1 MKQGFRQ
8 FNIFL
13 VLNLS
18 IALSQESNG
27 NGSAFTES
35 PLRESRSS
43 NSVSN
48 ENRLP
53 DLLREAKILLS
64 DAFISDVMNDTLEVV
79 YNLNRIFDLLSE
91 ADQYGEM
98 DDEDREEF
106 DRFEESLVSLYS
118 KKFSTLDK
126 VDASLTA
133 ENMRMDVT
141 SLTEPL
147 EVEMGATQFVVIED
161 RDGHIPLVRNK
172 KVDQFIE
179 YFKTK
184 GRPQF
189 EIWLDRL
196 EVYGPM
202 LSRIIDENNLPPELL
217 YLAMI

>member
-1 MKQGFRQ
+1 
-8 FNIFL
+8 
-13 VLNLS
+13 
-18 IALSQESNG
+18 
-27 NGSAFTES
+27 
-35 PLRESRSS
+35 
-43 NSVSN
+43 
-48 ENRLP
+48 
-53 DLLREAKILLS
+53 
-64 DAFISDVMNDTLEVV
+64 MNDTLEVV

-98 DDEDREEF
+98 DNEDREEF

-141 SLTEPL
+141 SRSEPL

-172 KVDQFIE
+172 KVDQFID
-179 YFKTK
+179 YFKTR

-196 EVYGPM
+196 DVYGPM
-202 LSRIIDENNLPPELL
+202 LVKDN
-217 YLAMI
+217 

>member
-13 VLNLS
+13 IFTFS

-27 NGSAFTES
+27 NGSAYIERS
-35 PLRESRSS
+35 INEPRSS
-43 NSVSN
+43 NRTSN

-118 KKFSTLDK
+118 KKFNTLDK

-133 ENMRMDVT
+133 D
-141 SLTEPL
+141 
-147 EVEMGATQFVVIED
+147 
-161 RDGHIPLVRNK
+161 
-172 KVDQFIE
+172 
-179 YFKTK
+179 
-184 GRPQF
+184 
-189 EIWLDRL
+189 
-196 EVYGPM
+196 
-202 LSRIIDENNLPPELL
+202 
-217 YLAMI
+217 